1 MANQT
6 VKVVF
11 DGKDNTGKAITSL
24 RGNLNNANKAIGQIK
39 SSLGGMT
46 SAIGLAAG
54 AAGFGLMAKKAL
66 ETADNLAKTSTRLG
80 VAAKDLG
87 ALQLAA
93 NYAGV
98 ETGTFNKLME
108 IFQKRVGEA
117 ADGTGQA
124 REVLQKFGISA
135 EKLATLPLD
144 KQLKIIA
151 DEFKNLKNPAE
162 RAAAASDLFSN
173 RGIKLLNFLDHGS
186 EGLDEL
192 RAEFKALGLE
202 IDDNALGQIESFNDS
217 VTKFQGIVQ
226 AALVKGLSEAAPQ
239 MEKVSEKLAEMAVP
253 LTGKLLDGFEFLLD
267 NLGLITKL
275 FAGFIAVMAVTRVI
289 QFATAL
295 IALGKALATIRV
307 AAIATQAALGPVGL
321 VMAAIST
328 AAVVFSDD
336 VVAATDSLDDM
347 VGGSDD
353 ATDSTDDLEKALSD
367 LEKTTKNIERPLND
381 HADAVDE
388 IAEESKVAATETDEF
403 RKALEKL
410 RDKVKAPTKS
420 IDDFQKKVAI
430 LTEQFNKGEI
440 GGDDFNRMLAEMTK
454 ELTGVED
461 ELQDNIDKQKA
472 LEAAIDA
479 AIKTGGENE
488 SQLAAMRREL
498 EKLKGEQA
506 DLILETEGLTKA
518 QIDLLDEIKGTT
530 DAVSDY
536 QNAVKNLD
544 QLLANG
550 KITQDEYNDSLADFN
565 EEMTGIVDPIRQAD
579 REIEALEAQ
588 IEALGENTDG
598 TSATLQTLKARLEAA
613 KQAASDLAGPQGQAM
628 IKDYYDEIAKGT
640 DPGEALDKL
649 EAKLKE
655 AETAA
660 GQLFGVPM
668 LTKIRG
674 FFDAIGAGAAG
685 EGAIGLLNGA
695 LTDLEGAFADFFTSG
710 KLEFDDFVGSIIDGL
725 KRIAAEAIVSV
736 GLNFVKNL
744 VPGLATG
751 GQVEGFAVGGRVT
764 GPGGPR
770 EDRVPAMLSPGEYVI
785 QASSVSKFG
794 AGFFE
799 ALNAGRLPGFAS
811 GGALADVAN
820 FGPLPPFGET
830 LGFIPGLQYVAAIL
844 QAIKLFT
851 SFLSDGGT
859 EQFRAANAQMM
870 IAKDNWIGDN
880 VMGAMTGLSNVFGKS
895 MQDFLIPE
903 YGLDENGIPIVTKA
917 AKAVE
922 IIGKINQ
929 RTPLPGSDT
938 KAGVKQNIEVM
949 KGFEGLSSELAEFL
963 YDYMGQEIL
972 KMVVP
977 SFNLDD
983 EFGTMYNAAAGIVA
997 RQYGGPL
1004 ERGQA
1009 SVVGEAGPELFV
1021 PGQGGTVSPISKDG
1035 GRQLIKAVQE
1045 VREEVAAL
1053 RRQVGRSSGAQ
1064 LAGSRK

>member
-11 DGKDNTGKAITSL
+11 DGKDNTGKAIKSL
-24 RGNLNNANKAIGQIK
+24 RGNLDNANKAIGKIK

-46 SAIGLAAG
+46 GALGAAAG

-80 VAAKDLG
+80 IAAKDL
-87 ALQLAA
+87 ASLQLAA
-93 NYAGV
+93 NFAGV

-124 REVLQKFGISA
+124 REVLEKFGISA

-144 KQLKIIA
+144 QQLAIIA

-186 EGLDEL
+186 EGLDDL
-192 RAEFKALGLE
+192 RAEFKRLGLE

-217 VTKFQGIVQ
+217 VTRFQGIVQ
-226 AALVKGLSEAAPQ
+226 AAMVKGLSEAAPQ
-239 MEKVSEKLAEMAVP
+239 MERVAEKLAEMAVP
-253 LTGKLLDGFEFLLD
+253 LTGALLDGFEFLLD

-275 FAGFIAVMAVTRVI
+275 FAGFIAAMAVTRVV

-295 IALGKALATIRV
+295 IHLGKALATIRV
-307 AAIATQAALGPVGL
+307 AAIATQAALGPIGL
-321 VMAAIST
+321 AMAAIST
-328 AAVVFSDD
+328 AAVFFADD

-353 ATDSTDDLEKALSD
+353 ATDSTDDLEKSLKELD
-367 LEKTTKNIERPLND
+367 RTTKKVEKPLSD
-381 HADAVDE
+381 HADVVDDV
-388 IAEESKVAATETDEF
+388 ADESKKAALETDEF
-403 RKALEKL
+403 REALEKL
-410 RDKVKAPTKS
+410 KDKAQAPTKA
-420 IDDFQKKVAI
+420 IDDFQKKVKI

-479 AIKTGGENE
+479 AIQAGGENE

-498 EKLKGEQA
+498 EKLKDEQA
-506 DLILETEGLTKA
+506 NLILETEGLTKA

-530 DAVSDY
+530 DAVADY
-536 QNAVKNLD
+536 QNAVVNLD

-565 EEMTGIVDPIRQAD
+565 EEMTGIIDPIRQAD

-598 TSATLQTLKARLEAA
+598 TSAALQTLKARLEAA
-613 KQAASDLAGPQGQAM
+613 KQAASDLAGPQGQQM
-628 IKDYYDEIAKGT
+628 IRDYYDEIAKGT
-640 DPGEALDKL
+640 DPDEALDKL
-649 EAKLKE
+649 EAKLRE

-668 LTKIRG
+668 LNKIRG

-710 KLEFDDFVGSIIDGL
+710 DLKFSSFVENIIDGL
-725 KRIAAEAIVSV
+725 RRIAAEAIVSV
-736 GLNFVKNL
+736 GLNFVKNII
-744 VPGLATG
+744 PGLNTG

-764 GPGGPR
+764 GPGGPT
-770 EDRVPAMLSPGEYVI
+770 EDRVPAMLSPGEFVI
-785 QASSVSKFG
+785 RANSVSKFG

-799 ALNAGRLPGFAS
+799 ALNAGVIPKDMIPGYNLGGFISTFLSGPFAYIS
-811 GGALADVAN
+811 GGGYDIDNPNFTNYLMDLFEVLSQVDPRDDPLEAYDAAMEYIVNLIGRAISDAMAN
-820 FGPLPPFGET
+820 IEEVFGGSVFGSDMLGEYMGGILGPIGAMGTQDLLNNFRYFNTDEFTGGLRDSIFDQIFGPINDMVLSLP
-830 LGFIPGLQYVAAIL
+830 
-844 QAIKLFT
+844 
-851 SFLSDGGT
+851 D
-859 EQFRAANAQMM
+859 
-870 IAKDNWIGDN
+870 
-880 VMGAMTGLSNVFGKS
+880 
-895 MQDFLIPE
+895 
-903 YGLDENGIPIVTKA
+903 
-917 AKAVE
+917 
-922 IIGKINQ
+922 
-929 RTPLPGSDT
+929 
-938 KAGVKQNIEVM
+938 
-949 KGFEGLSSELAEFL
+949 
-963 YDYMGQEIL
+963 
-972 KMVVP
+972 
-977 SFNLDD
+977 FNLDE
-983 EFGTMYNAAAGIVA
+983 EFARMYMRASNVVN
-997 RQYGGPL
+997 REFGGPL

-1009 SVVGEAGPELFV
+1009 SIVGENGPELFL
-1021 PGQGGTVSPISKDG
+1021 PDRRGNVSPISKDG
-1035 GRQLIKAVQE
+1035 GRELIAA
-1045 VREEVAAL
+1045 VREVKSEVAAL
-1053 RRQVGRSSGAQ
+1053 RRQMDRQNPVQ
-1064 LAGSRK
+1064 LAGGRT

>member
-80 VAAKDLG
+80 LAAKDLG

-124 REVLQKFGISA
+124 REVLEKFGISA

-151 DEFKNLKNPAE
+151 DEFKNLKTPAE

-267 NLGLITKL
+267 NLGTITKL
-275 FAGFIAVMAVTRVI
+275 FGAFIAVMAITRVV

-295 IALGKALATIRV
+295 IALGKALASIRI
-307 AAIATQAALGPVGL
+307 AAIATQAALGPIGL
-321 VMAAIST
+321 AMAAIS
-328 AAVVFSDD
+328 AGAVFFSDD
-336 VVAATDSLDDM
+336 IMAATDSLDDM
-347 VGGSDD
+347 VGGSGD
-353 ATDSTDDLEKALSD
+353 ATLATDELEKELKALGQ
-367 LEKTTKNIERPLND
+367 TTSEVKKPLND

-388 IAEESKVAATETDEF
+388 IADESQAAATETDEF

-410 RDKVKAPTKS
+410 RDKVQAPTKA
-420 IDDFQKKVAI
+420 IDDFQKTVKI
-430 LTEQFNKGEI
+430 LTEQFKAGEI
-440 GGDDFNRMLAEMTK
+440 SGDEYNRMLAELTK

-461 ELQDNIDKQKA
+461 KLQDNIDKQKA

-479 AIKTGGENE
+479 AIQTGGENE

-498 EKLKGEQA
+498 EKLKDEQA
-506 DLILETEGLTKA
+506 KLILQTEGLTDA

-530 DAVSDY
+530 KGVGDY
-536 QNAVKNLD
+536 QDAVKNLD
-544 QLLANG
+544 NLLANG
-550 KITQDEYNDSLADFN
+550 KITQTEYNKTLADFN
-565 EEMTGIVDPIRQAD
+565 EEMTGIIDPVRQAE

-588 IEALGENTDG
+588 IEALGENTVG

-613 KQAASDLAGPQGQAM
+613 KQAAGDLAGPQGQAM
-628 IKDYYDEIAKGT
+628 IKDYYDAIARGVE
-640 DPGEALDKL
+640 PGEALSQL
-649 EAKLKE
+649 EEKLKE
-655 AETAA
+655 SETAA
-660 GQLFGVPM
+660 GKLFGVPM
-668 LTKIRG
+668 LNKIRN

-710 KLEFDDFVGSIIDGL
+710 KLEFDGFVNAIIDGL
-725 KRIAAEAIVSV
+725 KKIAAEAIVSV

-799 ALNAGRLPGFAS
+799 SLNAGKLPGFNV
-811 GGALADVAN
+811 GGAVNAWAYGGEAALAATPGIGQVLAALYTITQIFKNYVPGVGKSDGEIKNELRGNLINWTRGSVDAAFTGIQEIFGRKPYQELTNDIKGPDDPTPITRADVIADEIWSQILGPSDSMAKHKAVAEAVGEAGTGLAD
-820 FGPLPPFGET
+820 
-830 LGFIPGLQYVAAIL
+830 
-844 QAIKLFT
+844 
-851 SFLSDGGT
+851 
-859 EQFRAANAQMM
+859 
-870 IAKDNWIGDN
+870 
-880 VMGAMTGLSNVFGKS
+880 
-895 MQDFLIPE
+895 
-903 YGLDENGIPIVTKA
+903 
-917 AKAVE
+917 E
-922 IIGKINQ
+922 IFNLIGKNLVQ
-929 RTPLPGSDT
+929 FVLP
-938 KAGVKQNIEVM
+938 N
-949 KGFEGLSSELAEFL
+949 
-963 YDYMGQEIL
+963 
-972 KMVVP
+972 
-977 SFNLDD
+977 FNLDD

-1004 ERGQA
+1004 ERGQPA
-1009 SVVGEAGPELFV
+1009 VVGEAGPELFI
-1021 PGQGGTVSPISKDG
+1021 PGQGGTVSPISRDG

-1053 RRQVGRSSGAQ
+1053 RRQVGRSSGSQ
-1064 LAGSRK
+1064 LAGGRG